1 MPKQRPR
8 RIVMF
13 AFEGAQLLDVTGP
26 LQILAAVNDEHPK
39 GEPAYEIVIAARE
52 KGELKTSSG
61 IKLVA
66 DVSYIQPP
74 KEFFANI
81 DTMLVSGGDG
91 TVEAVRD
98 KDLIAA
104 IRNTAKKSRRV
115 ASVCTGAFLL
125 ATAGLLENKR
135 ATTHWASAH
144 LLAKLYPGT
153 TVDPDAIF
161 VRDGKVWT
169 SAGVTA
175 GMDLALAMV
184 REDFGD
190 EMALKIAR
198 RHVMFVMRPGGQ
210 SQFSAHLETEAY
222 PRSRLASL
230 LRWIPENISGDLD
243 IAALA
248 ARAHMSERSFARI
261 FRKETGETPA
271 HYVER
276 MRLDGARRLLA
287 GSTLPVASVASRA
300 GFGSEERMRR
310 VFQRHLKISPSDFRE
325 RFRAQGEAS

>member
-1 MPKQRPR
+1 MSKHRPR
-8 RIVMF
+8 RVVMF

-26 LQILAAVNDEHPK
+26 LQILAAVNDEGPK
-39 GEPAYEIVIAARE
+39 DRPAYAITIAARQ
-52 KGELKTSSG
+52 KGEFRTSSG

-66 DVSYIQPP
+66 DISYSKPP
-74 KEFFANI
+74 KDFFAGI
-81 DTMLVSGGDG
+81 DTLLVSGGEG
-91 TVEAVRD
+91 TAEAVRD
-98 KDLIAA
+98 KELIAG
-104 IRNTAKKSRRV
+104 IRKAASKARRV
-115 ASVCTGAFLL
+115 TSVCTGAFLL
-125 ATAGLLENKR
+125 AKAGLLRNKR
-135 ATTHWASAH
+135 ATTHWSSAH
-144 LLAKLYPGT
+144 LLAKLYPDIA
-153 TVDPDAIF
+153 VDPDAIF
-161 VRDGKVWT
+161 IRDGKTWT

-175 GMDLALAMV
+175 GMDLALALV

-198 RHVMFVMRPGGQ
+198 RHVMFLMRPGGQ
-210 SQFSAHLETEAY
+210 SQFSAHLAPEAY
-222 PRSRLASL
+222 PQARLGSL

-248 ARAHMSERSFARI
+248 ARANMSERSFARI
-261 FRKETGETPA
+261 FKEETGETPA

-287 GSTLPVASVASRA
+287 GSALPVASVASRS

-325 RFRAQGEAS
+325 RFRAQGDMP

>member
-1 MPKQRPR
+1 MPKHRPR

-26 LQILAAVNDEHPK
+26 LQILAAVNDENPK
-39 GEPAYEIVIAARE
+39 DRPAYDIAIAARE
-52 KGELKTSSG
+52 KGEFKSSSG

-66 DVSYIQPP
+66 GISYARPP
-74 KEFFANI
+74 RNFFEDI
-81 DTMLVSGGDG
+81 DTMLVSGGGG
-91 TVEAVRD
+91 TVDAVRD
-98 KDLIAA
+98 KALIAA
-104 IRNTAKKSRRV
+104 IRKAAPKSRRV

-125 ATAGLLENKR
+125 AAAGLLKNR
-135 ATTHWASAH
+135 RVTTHWASAH
-144 LLAKLYPGT
+144 LLAKLHPDVS
-153 TVDPDAIF
+153 VDPDAIF
-161 VRDGKVWT
+161 VRDGKIWT

-175 GMDLALAMV
+175 GMDLALALV

-198 RHVMFVMRPGGQ
+198 RHVIFLMRPGGQ
-210 SQFSAHLETEAY
+210 SQFSAHLEPEAY

-230 LRWIPENISGDLD
+230 LRWIPENISAELD
-243 IAALA
+243 VTALA
-248 ARAHMSERSFARI
+248 ARANMSERSFART
-261 FRKETGETPA
+261 FKNETGETPA

-287 GSTLPVASVASRA
+287 GSALPVASVAARS

-310 VFQRHLKISPSDFRE
+310 VFQRHLKISPSEFRE
-325 RFRAQGEAS
+325 RFSAQGETS